1 MKFVTAD
8 LPGIG
13 GSYKETPADFEVE
26 EIPLYPCCGS
36 GEHLYLWIEKSG
48 ISTTELI
55 NRLTH
60 GLRLTENDIGYA
72 GLKDSRALTRQW
84 LSIPAPK
91 QLQLDNL
98 QLHNARILDMQRH
111 TNKLRLGHL
120 AGNRFSIRVRHLGSA
135 AAPLA
140 ETILEQ
146 LHQCGVPNRFGEQRY
161 GILGNSA
168 ILGQLLLRGDYEE
181 FCREL
186 LGDPQKISHPGWKKG
201 ALAYR
206 QGQLEQALKQLPGAM
221 RLEQQLLRNLLQGKS
236 HKQAVYGLS
245 KQRLRFFLSALQSR
259 YFDQLLDARIATL
272 GKLQDGDIAY
282 KHVNGA
288 CFLVASAELEQPRA
302 DSFEISPTAPLFG
315 HKVMMAAGEPGT
327 AEKEL
332 LRAADLTLGSWQLTP
347 GLAMPGERRP
357 LRVPLTLP
365 KIGSVTKDS
374 LILEFALPKGSYA
387 TSVLAELMK
396 PDLDCSPP

>member
-13 GSYKETPADFEVE
+13 GSYKEIPTDFEVE

-36 GEHLYLWIEKSG
+36 GDHLYLWIEKSG
-48 ISTTELI
+48 ISTSELI
-55 NRLTH
+55 NRLAR
-60 GLRLTENDIGYA
+60 GLRLKENDIGYA

-84 LSIPAPK
+84 LSIPAAK
-91 QLQLDNL
+91 QPQLDKLQLN
-98 QLHNARILDMQRH
+98 NARILDVQRH

-120 AGNRFSIRVRHLGSA
+120 GGNRFSIRLHQLKPGAV
-135 AAPLA
+135 PLA
-140 ETILEQ
+140 EAILEQ
-146 LHQCGVPNRFGEQRY
+146 LLQGGVPNRFGEQRY
-161 GILGNSA
+161 GVLGNSA
-168 ILGQLLLRGDYEE
+168 TLGLLLLRGDHEE

-186 LGDPQKISHPGWKKG
+186 LGDPQKIHHPGWKKA

-206 QGQLEQALKQLPGAM
+206 QEQLDQAIKALPGAM
-221 RLEQQLLRNLLQGKS
+221 RLEQRLLHDLLQGKS
-236 HKQAVYGLS
+236 HKQAVYGLP

-259 YFDQLLDARIATL
+259 YFDQLLDERIAAPGEL
-272 GKLQDGDIAY
+272 KDGDIAC

-288 CFLVASAELEQPRA
+288 CFLVASAALEQPRA

-315 HKVMMAAGEPGT
+315 HKVMLAAGAPGT

-332 LRAADLTLGSWQLTP
+332 LNAADLTLDSWQPAP

-357 LRVPLTLP
+357 LRVPLELAN
-365 KIGSVTKDS
+365 IVSATKDS
-374 LILEFALPKGSYA
+374 LTLEFALPKGSYA

-396 PDLDCSPP
+396 SAHESP

>member
-1 MKFVTAD
+1 MKFVTAE

-13 GSYKETPADFEVE
+13 GSYKEIPTDFEVE

-48 ISTTELI
+48 ISTSELI
-55 NRLTH
+55 SRLAR
-60 GLRLTENDIGYA
+60 GLHLKENVIGYA

-84 LSIPAPK
+84 LSIPAAKEP
-91 QLQLDNL
+91 QLDNL
-98 QLHNARILDMQRH
+98 RLNNARILDIQRH

-120 AGNRFSIRVRHLGSA
+120 AGNRFSICLRQLSTNAVA
-135 AAPLA
+135 QTEAILA
-140 ETILEQ
+140 K

-168 ILGQLLLRGDYEE
+168 VLGHLLLSGDYEE

-186 LGDPQKISHPGWKKG
+186 LGDPQKINHPGWKKA

-206 QGQLEQALKQLPGAM
+206 QQQLELAIKALPGAM
-221 RLEQQLLRNLLQGKS
+221 HLEQRLLRDLVQGKTQE
-236 HKQAVYGLS
+236 QAVHRLP

-259 YFDQLLDARIATL
+259 YFDQLLDTRIAAL
-272 GKLQDGDIAY
+272 GELKDGDIAY

-288 CFLVASAELEQPRA
+288 CFLVESAELEQPRA

-315 HKVMMAAGEPGT
+315 HKVILAAGEPGK
-327 AEKEL
+327 AETDL
-332 LRAADLTLGSWQLTP
+332 LESAGLTLNNWKLAP

-357 LRVPLTLP
+357 LRVALELP
-365 KIGSVTKDS
+365 KIVSAMNDS
-374 LILEFALPKGSYA
+374 LTLEFALPKGSYA
-387 TSVLAELMK
+387 TSVLTELIK
-396 PDLDCSPP
+396 PPQDPS

>member
-13 GSYKETPADFEVE
+13 GSYKETPTDFEVE

-48 ISTTELI
+48 ISTSELVS
-55 NRLTH
+55 RLAR
-60 GLRLTENDIGYA
+60 GLQLKENDIGYA

-84 LSIPAPK
+84 LSIPAAK
-91 QLQLDNL
+91 QPQLDNL
-98 QLHNARILDMQRH
+98 QLNNARILATQHH

-120 AGNRFSIRVRHLGSA
+120 AGNRFTICLHRLGAGAGAKA
-135 AAPLA
+135 AAILA
-140 ETILEQ
+140 K
-146 LHQCGVPNRFGEQRY
+146 LHRCGVPNRFGEQRY

-168 ILGQLLLRGDYEE
+168 LLGHLLLTGDYEE

-186 LGDPQKISHPGWKKG
+186 LGDPQKINHPGWKKA

-206 QGQLEQALKQLPGAM
+206 QQNLEQAIKALPGAM
-221 RLEQQLLRNLLQGKS
+221 RLEQRLIRDLLQGKT
-236 HKQAVYGLS
+236 HEQAVYRLP

-259 YFDQLLDARIATL
+259 YFDQLLDMRISAL
-272 GKLQDGDIAY
+272 GELKAGDIAY
-282 KHVNGA
+282 KHANGA
-288 CFLVASAELEQPRA
+288 CFLVESAELEQARA
-302 DSFEISPTAPLFG
+302 DSFDISPTAPLFG
-315 HKVMMAAGEPGT
+315 HKVMLAKGESGT
-327 AEKEL
+327 AETTL
-332 LRAADLTLGSWQLTP
+332 LEREQLTLNSWKPAP

-357 LRVPLTLP
+357 LRVPLELP
-365 KIGSVTKDS
+365 KIVSTTNDS
-374 LILEFALPKGSYA
+374 LTLEFALPKGSYA

-396 PDLDCSPP
+396 SS

>member
-1 MKFVTAD
+1 MKFATAD

-13 GSYKETPADFEVE
+13 GSYKETPTDFEVE

-48 ISTTELI
+48 ISTSELI
-55 NRLTH
+55 SRLAR
-60 GLRLTENDIGYA
+60 GLQLKENDIGYA

-84 LSIPAPK
+84 LSIPATK
-91 QLQLDNL
+91 QPELEH
-98 QLHNARILDMQRH
+98 LHLNNARILDVQRH

-120 AGNRFSIRVRHLGSA
+120 AGNRFSIRVGQVKPN
-135 AAPLA
+135 AAPRAEAILA
-140 ETILEQ
+140 K
-146 LHQCGVPNRFGEQRY
+146 LHRCGVPNRFGEQRY
-161 GILGNSA
+161 GVLGNSA
-168 ILGQLLLRGDYEE
+168 ILGQLLLLGDNEE

-186 LGDPQKISHPGWKKG
+186 LGDPQKINHPGWKKA

-206 QGQLEQALKQLPGAM
+206 HGLLEQALKELPGAM
-221 RLEQQLLRNLLQGKS
+221 RLEQRLLRDLLRGKS
-236 HKQAVYGLS
+236 HKQAVYGLP

-272 GKLQDGDIAY
+272 GKLKDGDIAY

-302 DSFEISPTAPLFG
+302 DTFEISPTAPLFG
-315 HKVMMAAGEPGT
+315 HKVMIATGEPGA
-327 AEKEL
+327 AETEL
-332 LRAADLTLGSWQLTP
+332 LKAADLTLDSWKPAP

-357 LRVPLTLP
+357 LRIPLELA
-365 KIGSVTKDS
+365 KIVSATTDS
-374 LILEFALPKGSYA
+374 LTLEFALPKGSYA

-396 PDLDCSPP
+396 SVH

>member
-1 MKFVTAD
+1 MRFVTAE

-13 GSYKETPADFEVE
+13 GSYKETPTDFEVE

-48 ISTTELI
+48 ISTSELI
-55 NRLTH
+55 SRLAR
-60 GLRLTENDIGYA
+60 GLQLKENDIGYA

-84 LSIPAPK
+84 LSIPAAK
-91 QLQLDNL
+91 QSHLDNL
-98 QLHNARILDMQRH
+98 QLNSARILDTQRH
-111 TNKLRLGHL
+111 SNKLRLGHL
-120 AGNRFSIRVRHLGSA
+120 AGNRFSICLRQLGA
-135 AAPLA
+135 DVVPKA
-140 ETILEQ
+140 EAILDQ
-146 LHQCGVPNRFGEQRY
+146 LHHRGVPNRFGEQRY

-168 ILGQLLLRGDYEE
+168 ILGHLLLSGDYEG

-186 LGDPQKISHPGWKKG
+186 LGDPQKISHPGWKKA

-206 QGQLEQALKQLPGAM
+206 QDKLEQAVKTLPDAM
-221 RLEQQLLRNLLQGKS
+221 RLEQRLIRDLLQGQT
-236 HKQAVYGLS
+236 HEQAVYRLP

-259 YFDQLLDARIATL
+259 YFDQLLDARIEAL
-272 GKLQDGDIAY
+272 GELTDGDIAY

-288 CFLVASAELEQPRA
+288 CFLVEAAEQEQPRA

-315 HKVMMAAGEPGT
+315 HKVMLAKGEPGT
-327 AEKEL
+327 AEREL
-332 LRAADLTLGSWQLTP
+332 MKRSNLTLGSWKLAA

-357 LRVPLTLP
+357 LRVPLELP
-365 KIGSVTKDS
+365 KIVSATNDS
-374 LILEFALPKGSYA
+374 LTVEFSLPKGSYA

-396 PDLDCSPP
+396 SP

>member
-13 GSYKETPADFEVE
+13 GSYKETPDDFEVE

-48 ISTTELI
+48 ISTSELI
-55 NRLTH
+55 SRLAR
-60 GLRLTENDIGYA
+60 GLRLKENDIGYA

-84 LSIPAPK
+84 LSIPSAK
-91 QLQLDNL
+91 QPQLD
-98 QLHNARILDMQRH
+98 QLHLNNARILDVQRH

-120 AGNRFSIRVRHLGSA
+120 AGNRFSIRLHQLKPGA
-135 AAPLA
+135 ALLA
-140 ETILEQ
+140 EAILDQ
-146 LHQCGVPNRFGEQRY
+146 LHRSGVPNRFGEQRY
-161 GILGNSA
+161 GVLGNSA
-168 ILGQLLLRGDYEE
+168 ILGHLLLRGDHEN

-186 LGDPQKISHPGWKKG
+186 LGDPEKISHPGWKKA

-206 QGQLEQALKQLPGAM
+206 QKQLEQAIKELPGAM
-221 RLEQQLLRNLLQGKS
+221 RLEQRLVRDLLQGKT
-236 HKQAVYGLS
+236 HEQAVYGLP

-259 YFDQLLDARIATL
+259 YFDQLLDARIAAL
-272 GKLQDGDIAY
+272 GKLKNGDIAY

-288 CFLVASAELEQPRA
+288 CFLVETAELEQPRA
-302 DSFEISPTAPLFG
+302 TSFEISPTAPLFG
-315 HKVMMAAGEPGT
+315 HKVMLATGEPGA
-327 AEKEL
+327 AETEL
-332 LRAADLTLGSWQLTP
+332 LESANLSLNCWKPAS

-357 LRVPLTLP
+357 LRVPLELA
-365 KIGSVTKDS
+365 KIINATKDS
-374 LILEFALPKGSYA
+374 LTLEFALPKGSYA

-396 PDLDCSPP
+396 FPVK

>member
-1 MKFVTAD
+1 MTFVTAD

-13 GSYKETPADFEVE
+13 GSYKETPTDFEVE

-48 ISTTELI
+48 ISTSELI
-55 NRLTH
+55 SRLAR
-60 GLRLTENDIGYA
+60 RLHLKENDIGYA

-84 LSIPAPK
+84 LSIPAAK
-91 QLQLDNL
+91 HSHLDHLHLDNV
-98 QLHNARILDMQRH
+98 RILDTQRH

-120 AGNRFSIRVRHLGSA
+120 AGNRFSICLRQLNPGV
-135 AAPLA
+135 APQADAILA
-140 ETILEQ
+140 E
-146 LHQCGVPNRFGEQRY
+146 LHRCGVPNRFGEQRY

-168 ILGQLLLRGDYEE
+168 LLGHLLLTGDHQE

-186 LGDPQKISHPGWKKG
+186 LGDPQKIGHPGWKKA

-206 QGQLEQALKQLPGAM
+206 QQRLEDALNALPGAM
-221 RLEQQLLRNLLQGKS
+221 RLEQRLIRDLLQGKN
-236 HKQAVYGLS
+236 HQQAVYRLP

-259 YFDQLLDARIATL
+259 YFDQLLETRIGAL
-272 GKLQDGDIAY
+272 GELKDGDIAY
-282 KHVNGA
+282 KHINGA
-288 CFLVASAELEQPRA
+288 CFLVETAEQEQARA

-315 HKVMMAAGEPGT
+315 HKVMLAQGEPGT
-327 AEKEL
+327 AEAAL
-332 LRAADLTLGSWQLTP
+332 LNRSNLTLDSWKPAP

-357 LRVPLTLP
+357 LRVPLELP
-365 KIGSVTKDS
+365 KIAGATDDS
-374 LILEFALPKGSYA
+374 LTIEFALPKGSYA

-396 PDLDCSPP
+396 TP